1 MKKKISGKNKLI
13 SIIVGILAV
22 IWLLITFIP
31 FMFMLFSALKE
42 QFELMMGG
50 VFDLPQKLYLGNFI
64 EVFQGNIYGYFKNS
78 IIVLIVIINIGNNV
92 T

>member
-13 SIIVGILAV
+13 SIMVGILAV

-42 QFELMMGG
+42 Q
-50 VFDLPQKLYLGNFI
+50 Y
-64 EVFQGNIYGYFKNS
+64 
-78 IIVLIVIINIGNNV
+78 
-92 T
+92 